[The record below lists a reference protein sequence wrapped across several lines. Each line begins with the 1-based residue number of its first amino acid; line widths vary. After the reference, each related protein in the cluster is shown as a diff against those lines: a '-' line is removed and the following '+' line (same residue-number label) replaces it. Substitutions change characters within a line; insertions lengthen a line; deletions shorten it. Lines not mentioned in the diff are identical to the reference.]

1 VNNAPQDAFCV
12 GEILEEGTMSIVE
25 LAAVAMLSLAAQ
37 DPAFAQDPG
46 AQRVAPR
53 GSYRDSCQEEYVN
66 RGRLYADCRDRQGR
80 MRGTSI
86 ELAQCGPYN
95 IANDDGRLVCGPHRG
110 QYEDRPGRPGG
121 GWGDDRPGG
130 GWGGGRGSAVIYTDA
145 NFRGA
150 SQRIDGEMP
159 NLSNTGFN
167 DRISSIQL
175 RGRWEVCTD
184 AYFRGYCQTLDGD
197 VRNLGNTGLNDRISS
212 MRPVRG
218 GGRW

>member
-1 VNNAPQDAFCV
+1 
-12 GEILEEGTMSIVE
+12 MSIVE

-66 RGRLYADCRDRQGR
+66 RGRLYADCRDRRGNL
-80 MRGTSI
+80 RGTSI

-110 QYEDRPGRPGG
+110 TYEDRPGNGGGGG
-121 GWGDDRPGG
+121 GWGGGNGG
-130 GWGGGRGSAVIYTDA
+130 GWGGGGRGSAVIYTDA

-150 SQRIDGEMP
+150 SQRIDGEVA
-159 NLSNTGFN
+159 NLGNTGFN
-167 DRISSIQL
+167 DRISSLQL

-184 AYFRGYCQTLDGD
+184 AYFRGSCRVIDGD
-197 VRNLGNTGLNDRISS
+197 VRNLGNTGFNDRISS

-218 GGRW
+218 GGW

>member
-1 VNNAPQDAFCV
+1 
-12 GEILEEGTMSIVE
+12 MSILE
-25 LAAVAMLSLAAQ
+25 LAAVAALALSAQ

-53 GSYRDSCQEEYVN
+53 GSYRDTCQEEYVN

-80 MRGTSI
+80 LRGTSI

-110 QYEDRPGRPGG
+110 TYEDRPGRPGG

-130 GWGGGRGSAVIYTDA
+130 GGWGGGRGSAVIYTDA
-145 NFRGA
+145 NYRGA
-150 SQRIDGEMP
+150 SQRVDGEVP
-159 NLSNTGFN
+159 NLANTGFN
-167 DRISSIQL
+167 DRISSMQL

-184 AYFRGYCQTLDGD
+184 AYFRGTCRTIDGD
-197 VRNLGNTGLNDRISS
+197 VRNLANTGLNDRISS

-218 GGRW
+218 GGGRW